1 MCKYLRMIRD
11 PCHVFTKLSGNS
23 TFFLAFAHLIFF
35 FSSCIN
41 LQRPWEFLI
50 DANMEK
56 PLVTTKPRENRLL
69 LYLSATNLSGKREW
83 KIHNLTMYY
92 AFSTILAARVQ
103 FLTNHVAQFSDN
115 LGGTNFTK
123 R

>member
-1 MCKYLRMIRD
+1 MPCFHQTFRQFYVFSCIR
-11 PCHVFTKLSGNS
+11 
-23 TFFLAFAHLIFF
+23 TFDLF

-41 LQRPWEFLI
+41 LQRPWEFLF
-50 DANMEK
+50 DANVEK
-56 PLVTTKPRENRLL
+56 PLVT
-69 LYLSATNLSGKREW
+69 TNLSGKREW

-103 FLTNHVAQFSDN
+103 FLTNHVAQFSDILHN